1 MENNLNYISYPHFI
15 KLLINNYEIF
25 KNKYDEDLDFWSPE
39 QPPLT
44 LLFSSLG
51 NEFISGF
58 EKINPDH
65 YDEIFLDIEKY
76 ILMDDENDVSNAVAT
91 GFLEGI
97 VNLSGPNKKNWDAI
111 ESKLLNASKKYAHSW
126 LNF

>member
-1 MENNLNYISYPHFI
+1 MENDLDYPSFI
-15 KLLINNYEIF
+15 KLLINNYENF

-51 NEFISGF
+51 NEFISNF
-58 EKINPDH
+58 EKINKSH

-76 ILMDDENDVSNAVAT
+76 LLMNDENEVSNAVAT

-97 VNLSGPNKKNWDAI
+97 VNLSGPYKNNWGLI
-111 ESKLLNASKKYAHSW
+111 EPRLLNSSKKYAHTW
-126 LNF
+126 FNF

>member
-1 MENNLNYISYPHFI
+1 MENNLDYSSYPSFI
-15 KLLINNYEIF
+15 KLLINNYEAF
-25 KNKYDEDLDFWSPE
+25 KYKYDEDIDFWSPDL
-39 QPPLT
+39 PPLT

-51 NEFISGF
+51 NEFITSF
-58 EKINPDH
+58 EKIDETY

-76 ILMDDENDVSNAVAT
+76 MLMDDENEVSNAVAT

-97 VNLSGPNKKNWDAI
+97 VNLSGPHKTNWELI
-111 ESKLLNASKKYAHSW
+111 ECRLLNSSKKYAHAW